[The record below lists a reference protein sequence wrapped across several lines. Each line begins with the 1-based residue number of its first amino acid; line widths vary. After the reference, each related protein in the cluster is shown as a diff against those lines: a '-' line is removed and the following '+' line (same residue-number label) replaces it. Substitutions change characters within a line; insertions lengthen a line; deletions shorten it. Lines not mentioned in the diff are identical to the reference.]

1 MLGDIKKLR
10 PWPPKNT
17 FLSPHTDECWNF
29 DDEPLKKWLLQKHF
43 LKPNISVNIGGIPVN
58 NPTTSCWG
66 AHSRIFRCP
75 KPRVTFDRRWCWHC
89 RAPADALRWR
99 PKQHQQFP
107 IYVGDWTVGQ
117 TSRYPKL
124 APSVGHEANKA
135 CKGHDIT
142 ATFEFKTLAHGPP
155 MATPPS
161 RI

>member
-1 MLGDIKKLR
+1 MT
-10 PWPPKNT
+10 PPKNT

-29 DDEPLKKWLLQKHF
+29 DDEPLKKMTAAKTI
-43 LKPNISVNIGGIPVN
+43 LKPKYFGKHRGIPGK
-58 NPTTSCWG
+58 TTQPPVVVSVPISDSQ
-66 AHSRIFRCP
+66 AE
-75 KPRVTFDRRWCWHC
+75 VTFDRRWCSHC

-99 PKQHQQFP
+99 RHQHQQFP

-142 ATFEFKTLAHGPP
+142 ATFEFKPWLMGPQWQ
-155 MATPPS
+155 PPLQDIA
-161 RI
+161 RPY